1 MKYMPLI
8 CLCLTLFA
16 CLGCQSSN
24 DSGSASLLFPDNLA
38 GDAHQ
43 TYVSYLNAYKAGT
56 DDMSSDAI
64 PPVYWANR
72 VKRLDP
78 IKVYIHRVNIV
89 IVQCESDGIEE
100 GKYVY
105 IPISSYLPRTGD
117 DGFTFNENHE
127 MGEGVYNFKRSM

>member
-1 MKYMPLI
+1 MKYMLLI
-8 CLCLTLFA
+8 CLSLTLFT
-16 CLGCQSSN
+16 CLGCPSNN

-38 GDAHQ
+38 GDAHR

-56 DDMSSDAI
+56 DDVSGDDIA
-64 PPVYWANR
+64 PAYWADR

-78 IKVYIHRVNIV
+78 IKVYMHRINIV
-89 IVQCESDGIEE
+89 IVQSRINGIEK

-117 DGFTFNENHE
+117 DGFTFHENQK
-127 MGEGVYNFKRSM
+127 MGEGVYDFERSM

>member
-8 CLCLTLFA
+8 CLCLTLFT
-16 CLGCQSSN
+16 CLGCPSSN

-38 GDAHQ
+38 GDAYR

-56 DDMSSDAI
+56 DDMSSDEI
-64 PPVYWANR
+64 PPAYWADR

-78 IKVYIHRVNIV
+78 IKVYMHRINIV
-89 IVQCESDGIEE
+89 IVQSRIDGIEK

-117 DGFTFNENHE
+117 DGFAFHANHE
-127 MGEGVYNFKRSM
+127 MGEGVYDFKRSM